1 MGWRQFWFLPTR
13 DDVNTAWRFQRA
25 AGFCFARFAMV
36 FLLFLLFFTL
46 KKVLFYFL
54 SLWGERF
61 REGIYMVRFFMFYRI
76 LLAKDRMKDNVH
88 LFSLLCFV
96 RTCLDRR
103 GLEENEVD

>member
-1 MGWRQFWFLPTR
+1 VEVPTGGR
-13 DDVNTAWRFQRA
+13 LWLCSFCH
-25 AGFCFARFAMV
+25 GFSFISS
-36 FLLFLLFFTL
+36 LFCTP

-54 SLWGERF
+54 SGWGERF

-96 RTCLDRR
+96 RACLDRR
-103 GLEENEVD
+103 GLEPEENEVD